1 MKLIIFD
8 MDGVLIDCKDI
19 HRHSFIS
26 TWNNE
31 VPMYPITI
39 SLHNDKL
46 EGRNTKKKIE
56 YLEALFNINVDASS
70 IFNTK
75 QKYTLEHLKQFDYP
89 TKFRNILEQLRDSG
103 YKIACASNSIRE
115 TVTYILTKLNIV
127 DIMDSILSSEDVAFP
142 KPSPDIYLK
151 TMETLNTIPMD
162 TYILE
167 DSEIG
172 LEAARQSRANVIKI
186 IDSVD
191 VTLEKIIYGI
201 SKIERMNSNGKLRII
216 IPMAGDGIR
225 FKTAGYLTPKPL
237 IDIEGK
243 HMIQW
248 VLDNLSSKNSTIQS
262 RIEYHLCVRSEWI
275 NELKDIKNVHIH
287 SIPSLTEGPAC
298 TVLSIR
304 DILEK
309 EDGPILIAN
318 SDQFLEWDFDEFLEA
333 CSNPTYDGCIS
344 TFYQPNPTDIKW
356 SYAKQD
362 ENGIVVDV
370 AEKRYISPHASTGIY
385 FWKSSNDFI
394 KYADIMITNNIR
406 VNNEFYVCPI
416 YKFAI
421 DDGKK
426 IRTYN
431 CNKMW
436 GLGVPADLEIFK
448 KQYLSNRN
456 I

>member
-8 MDGVLIDCKDI
+8 LDGVLLDCKEI
-19 HRHSFIS
+19 HRDAFIS
-26 TWNNE
+26 AWNNE
-31 VPMYPITI
+31 VSMYAINI

-56 YLEALFNINVDASS
+56 YLEQLFNIKVNASC
-70 IFNTK
+70 IFNSK
-75 QKYTLEHLKQFDYP
+75 QKYTSEHLKIYEFP
-89 TKFRNILEQLRDSG
+89 NKFRKILEELRFQG

-115 TVTYILTKLNIV
+115 TVTYVLTKLHII
-127 DIMDSILSSEDVAFP
+127 DLMDSILSNEDVSSP

-151 TMETLNTIPMD
+151 TMRILNTIPTD

-172 LEAARQSRANVIKI
+172 LEAARSSGANVIKI
-186 IDSVD
+186 IDSID
-191 VTLEKIIYGI
+191 VTLEKIIYNV
-201 SKIERMNSNGKLRII
+201 SKLKYMDTNWKLRVV
-216 IPMAGDGIR
+216 IPMAGDGTR
-225 FKTAGYLTPKPL
+225 FKNAGYSTPKPL
-237 IDIEGK
+237 IEVGGK
-243 HMIQW
+243 YMIKW
-248 VLDNLSSKNSTIQS
+248 VLDNLSSKNVELQS

-275 NELKDIKNVHIH
+275 DELKEIENVHIH
-287 SIPSLTEGPAC
+287 PIPSLTDGPAC

-309 EDGPILIAN
+309 DDGPILIAN

-362 ENGIVVDV
+362 ENGIVLDV

-385 FWKSSNDFI
+385 FWKSSREFV
-394 KYADIMITNNIR
+394 KYADTMITNNIR
-406 VNNEFYVCPI
+406 VNNEFYVCPV
-416 YKFAI
+416 YKLAI

-426 IRTYN
+426 IRTHN

-436 GLGVPADLEIFK
+436 GLGIPTDLEIFK
-448 KQYLSNRN
+448 TEYLSNQN